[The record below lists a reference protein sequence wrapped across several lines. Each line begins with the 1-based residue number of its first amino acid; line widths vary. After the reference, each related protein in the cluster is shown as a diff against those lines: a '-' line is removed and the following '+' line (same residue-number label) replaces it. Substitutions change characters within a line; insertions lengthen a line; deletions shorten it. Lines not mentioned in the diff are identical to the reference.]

1 MNIFLSCKMALQ
13 SIAANKV
20 RSLLTMLGIIIGV
33 LSVIVMVNLVTAA
46 AMDMREWMDQMDPN
60 VIELYVNR
68 YGTPTTRNVSPDDVQ
83 KVAADNPDLIVYTS
97 PLVQGNATVKNSNR
111 NMDGQIYG
119 VSSEYGRMR
128 NSELSKGEFFTSADL
143 RNRSN
148 VAVIGEYVR
157 QKLFGGRDPVG
168 QQIRISGE
176 LFTVVGLLKQQNK
189 ELTQWGDDAR
199 IIIPYTR
206 AQRILKN
213 SSISEYYVSVTDPKK
228 SAQAVDKIKQL
239 FYKIYHDANA
249 VYVYNQAENMQELN
263 DEINSMSLLA
273 AAIAGISLLV
283 GGIGIMNIML
293 VTVTERT
300 REIGIRKAVGAKMR
314 TILTQFLIESA
325 VISCIG
331 GCIGIALGI
340 VGSEFATMA
349 FDFSSVPMV
358 DQIPV
363 IMASFGFSAV
373 VGIFFGFYP
382 AFKAARM
389 KPIDALR
396 YE

>member
-1 MNIFLSCKMALQ
+1 MGIFLSFKMALQ
-13 SIAANKV
+13 SIASNKV

-33 LSVIVMVNLVTAA
+33 LSVIVMVNIVTSA
-46 AMDMREWMDQMDPN
+46 AMGMREWMDQMDPN

-68 YGTPTTRNVSPDDVQ
+68 QSTTTRRVTPEDVEQ
-83 KVAADNPDLIVYTS
+83 VVKDNPDVLTFAS
-97 PLVQGNATVKNSNR
+97 PLVQGNATIKNENR
-111 NMDGQIYG
+111 NMNGRIYG
-119 VSSEYGRMR
+119 TTPGYGLMKG
-128 NSELSKGEFFTSADL
+128 NSLANGDFFTDNDVK
-143 RNRSN
+143 NRGN

-157 QKLFGGRDPVG
+157 QKLFGNRNPVG

-176 LFTVVGLLKQQNK
+176 VFTVVGLLEQKRE
-189 ELTQWGDDAR
+189 ELSEWGDDAR

-206 AQRILKN
+206 AQRLLKN
-213 SSISEYYVSVTDPKK
+213 NRIDEYYVGTTDPKK
-228 SAQAVDKIKQL
+228 SSEAVNLVKAL
-239 FYKIYHDANA
+239 FSKVYQTDNA
-249 VYVYNQAENMQELN
+249 VWVYNQAEDMQQLN
-263 DEINSMSLLA
+263 EEINSMSLLA

-349 FDFSSVPMV
+349 IGYDSVPIV
-358 DQIPV
+358 DQLPV
-363 IMASFGFSAV
+363 IMASFGFSAI

-389 KPIDALR
+389 RPIDALR
-396 YE
+396 FE

>member
-1 MNIFLSCKMALQ
+1 MGIFLSFKMALQ
-13 SIAANKV
+13 SIASNKV

-33 LSVIVMVNLVTAA
+33 LSVIVMVNIVTAA
-46 AMDMREWMDQMDPN
+46 AMGMREWMDQMDPN

-68 YGTPTTRNVSPDDVQ
+68 QSNTTRKVTPDDVEQ
-83 KVAADNPDLIVYTS
+83 VVKDNPDVLTFAS
-97 PLVQGNATVKNSNR
+97 PLVQGSATVKNENR
-111 NMDGQIYG
+111 NMSGRIYG
-119 VSSEYGRMR
+119 TTPGYGLM
-128 NSELSKGEFFTSADL
+128 KGNALADGSFFTDNDVK
-143 RNRSN
+143 NRGN

-157 QKLFGGRDPVG
+157 QKLFGNRNPIG

-176 LFTVVGLLKQQNK
+176 VFTVVGLLEQKRK
-189 ELTQWGDDAR
+189 ELSEWGDDSR

-206 AQRILKN
+206 AQRLLKN
-213 SSISEYYVSVTDPKK
+213 NRIDEYYVGTTDPKK
-228 SAQAVDKIKQL
+228 SNEAVDLVKAL
-239 FYKIYHDANA
+239 FSKVYQTDNA
-249 VYVYNQAENMQELN
+249 VYVYNQAESMQQLN
-263 DEINSMSLLA
+263 EEINSMSLLA

-349 FDFSSVPMV
+349 IGYDSVPMV
-358 DQIPV
+358 DQLPV
-363 IMASFGFSAV
+363 IVFSFGFSAI

-396 YE
+396 FE

>member
-1 MNIFLSCKMALQ
+1 MNVVMSFKMALQ
-13 SIAANKV
+13 SIASNKV

-33 LSVIVMVNLVTAA
+33 LAVIIMVNMVTAA
-46 AMDMREWMDQMDPN
+46 AMGMREWMDQMDAN

-68 YGTPTTRNVSPDDVQ
+68 YGETTRRVTPTDVD
-83 KVAADNPDLIVYTS
+83 KVVKDNPDLLTFAAPVIEGGGRVKNGNRNLNGRIYGTS
-97 PLVQGNATVKNSNR
+97 PGYGLMKNSA
-111 NMDGQIYG
+111 
-119 VSSEYGRMR
+119 
-128 NSELSKGEFFTSADL
+128 LSGGSFFTSSDVK
-143 RNRSN
+143 NRSS

-157 QKLFGGRDPVG
+157 RQLFGGRDPVG
-168 QQIRISGE
+168 QEIRIEGE
-176 LFTVVGLLKQQNK
+176 VFTVVGLLKQQSE
-189 ELTQWGDDAR
+189 ELNEWGDDAR
-199 IIIPYTR
+199 IVIPYTR
-206 AQRILKN
+206 AQRLMKN
-213 SSISEYYVSVTDPKK
+213 ARINEYFVGVTDPKI
-228 SAQAVDKIKQL
+228 STQAVDKIKEL
-239 FYKIYHDANA
+239 FKRIYQDDNA
-249 VYVYNQAENMQELN
+249 VYVYNQAENMQQLN
-263 DEINSMSLLA
+263 EEINSMSLLA

-349 FDFSSVPMV
+349 FGYDSVPIV

-363 IMASFGFSAV
+363 ITASFGFSAL
-373 VGIFFGFYP
+373 VGVFFGFYP

>member
-1 MNIFLSCKMALQ
+1 MGIFLSFKMALQ
-13 SIAANKV
+13 SIASNKV

-33 LSVIVMVNLVTAA
+33 LSVIVMVNIVTSA
-46 AMDMREWMDQMDPN
+46 AMGMREWMDQMDPN

-68 YGTPTTRNVSPDDVQ
+68 QSNTTRKVTPEDVEQ
-83 KVAADNPDLIVYTS
+83 VVKDNPDVLTFAS
-97 PLVQGNATVKNSNR
+97 PLVQGGATVKNENR
-111 NMDGQIYG
+111 NMNGQIYG
-119 VSSEYGRMR
+119 TTPGYGLMKG
-128 NSELSKGEFFTSADL
+128 NSLADGDFFTDNDVK
-143 RNRSN
+143 NRSN

-157 QKLFGGRDPVG
+157 QKLFGNRNPVG

-176 LFTVVGLLKQQNK
+176 VFTVVGLLEQKRK
-189 ELTQWGDDAR
+189 ELNEWGDDAR

-206 AQRILKN
+206 AQRLLKN
-213 SSISEYYVSVTDPKK
+213 NRINEYYVGTTDPNRA
-228 SAQAVDKIKQL
+228 SEAVDLVKAL
-239 FYKIYHDANA
+239 FSKVYQTDNA
-249 VYVYNQAENMQELN
+249 VWVYNQAENMQQLN
-263 DEINSMSLLA
+263 EEINSRSLLA

-331 GCIGIALGI
+331 GCIGIVLGI

-349 FDFSSVPMV
+349 IGYDSVPMV
-358 DQIPV
+358 DQLPV
-363 IMASFGFSAV
+363 ITFSFGFSAI

-396 YE
+396 FE

>member
-1 MNIFLSCKMALQ
+1 MNVVMSFKMALQ
-13 SIAANKV
+13 SIASNKV

-33 LSVIVMVNLVTAA
+33 LAVIIMVNMVTAA
-46 AMDMREWMDQMDPN
+46 AMGMREWMDQMDAN

-68 YGTPTTRNVSPDDVQ
+68 YGETTRRVTPADVDNVV
-83 KVAADNPDLIVYTS
+83 KDNPDLLTFAT
-97 PLVQGNATVKNSNR
+97 PLIEGGGKVKNGNR
-111 NMDGQIYG
+111 NLNGRLYG
-119 VSSEYGRMR
+119 ANAGYGLMK
-128 NSELSKGEFFTSADL
+128 NSALAGGGFFTSSDVN
-143 RNRSN
+143 NRSS

-157 QKLFGGRDPVG
+157 RQLFGGRDPVG
-168 QQIRISGE
+168 QEIKIEGE
-176 LFTVVGLLKQQNK
+176 VFTVVGLFKQQSE
-189 ELTQWGDDAR
+189 ELNEWGDDAR
-199 IIIPYTR
+199 IVIPYTR
-206 AQRILKN
+206 AQRLMKN
-213 SSISEYYVSVTDPKK
+213 ARVSEYFVGVTDPKL
-228 SAQAVDKIKQL
+228 STQAVNKIKEL
-239 FYKIYHDANA
+239 FKRVYQDDNA
-249 VYVYNQAENMQELN
+249 VYVYNQAENMQQLN

-314 TILTQFLIESA
+314 SILTQFLIESA

-331 GCIGIALGI
+331 GCIGIALGV

-349 FDFSSVPMV
+349 FGYDSVPIV

-363 IMASFGFSAV
+363 IAASFGFSAL
-373 VGIFFGFYP
+373 VGVFFGFYP